1 MKERLIM
8 IPGTLCDA
16 ALFQYQTRDL
26 SDIADC
32 EVANHSSSDDLKAV
46 AANIL
51 KAVEGDF
58 SIMGLSYGG
67 IIAFEIW
74 RQAPQRIKRLIL
86 MNTNHK
92 APSEKARTTQQRFVG
107 MAYLG
112 EFREITTHFL
122 KDTLLHPDH
131 AKSLEIREI
140 VLQMALN
147 IGRDAFVR
155 QVKAQLAR
163 PDSTTDLPNIK
174 CPTLIITGAQDD
186 VCPVFLHQE
195 MADLIPNATLKIMG
209 NCGHLSTLEQ
219 PEIVNECVREWWLSQ
234 T

>member
-16 ALFQYQTRDL
+16 ALFQYQIKDL

-32 EVANHSSSDDLKAV
+32 EVANHSSSDDLKEV

-92 APSEKARTTQQRFVG
+92 APSEKTRTTQQRFVG

-122 KDTLLHPDH
+122 KHTLLHPNH

-147 IGRDAFVR
+147 IGKDAFVR

-163 PDSTTDLPNIK
+163 PDSTVDLPNIK
-174 CPTLIITGAQDD
+174 SPTLIITGQQDI
-186 VCPVFLHQE
+186 VCPVSLHQE
-195 MADLIPNATLKIMG
+195 MADLIPNATLKIME

-219 PEIVNECVREWWLSQ
+219 PEIVNECVRKWWLSH
-234 T
+234 